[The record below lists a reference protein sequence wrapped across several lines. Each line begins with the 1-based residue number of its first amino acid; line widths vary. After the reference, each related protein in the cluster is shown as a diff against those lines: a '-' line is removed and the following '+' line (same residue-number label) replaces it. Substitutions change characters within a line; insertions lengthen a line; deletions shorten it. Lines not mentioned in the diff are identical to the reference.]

1 MKFQAIFVATSLL
14 LALSAQQTLAGTDP
28 DQYDMLVEFR
38 DAMLARPGQ
47 SWTRALSSWT
57 CPTRPDNSFGG
68 SCDPCGQ
75 EVWGNWEHMACRGPP
90 VTYTKDA
97 VPGIGVVTNV
107 HITDYGLEGAVPLQ
121 ELCGFKSLREFDL
134 DGGRLTGEI
143 PTGFAECFPQLREI
157 DLSYNQLS
165 GEIPAAIADVQSLQQ
180 FKVDVNQIT
189 GPIPEAYGN
198 MKNMNW
204 LRLGMNKMTGRIP
217 QSLSNTR
224 QQLSQLG
231 IDNNDFE
238 GDLYPLAKHQM
249 ISFLGHNN
257 PKLCGM
263 VPVGVRFA
271 HGFNFY
277 NTGLG
282 MPCPEEIANGLDTE

>member
-47 SWTRALSSWT
+47 SWTRAFPSWT

-134 DGGRLTGEI
+134 DGGRLT
-143 PTGFAECFPQLREI
+143 
-157 DLSYNQLS
+157 
-165 GEIPAAIADVQSLQQ
+165 EIPAAIADVQSLQQ